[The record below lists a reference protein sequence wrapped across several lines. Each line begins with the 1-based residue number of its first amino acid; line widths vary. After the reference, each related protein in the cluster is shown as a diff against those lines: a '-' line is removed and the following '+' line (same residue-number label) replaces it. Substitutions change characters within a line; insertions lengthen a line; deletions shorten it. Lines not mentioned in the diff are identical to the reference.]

1 MAESGPGT
9 GRPSAGI
16 VGLGVMGGAVGR
28 RLVGL
33 GWDVV
38 GFDVDSAAC
47 EAFEGDGGRVAPSPA
62 GVVGMTTGPVA
73 VLVRTPRA
81 AHDVVLGDSGIAGG
95 ERDDVV
101 VLLMS
106 TVGPSTAR
114 RITRESGEGV
124 HVVDAP
130 VSGGLERAVDGT
142 LGVMA
147 AGRDDDLRTARRLF
161 DAVGETTVVVG
172 AEPGA
177 AQAVKLVNQAVMG
190 TTMAAVAEGLR
201 LAQRFG
207 IDSAPAIEALASG
220 TARSWVVEH
229 WERVGEY
236 WDPAKSAG
244 SLGLVAKDMRLALDE
259 LASTGLGHGFPLV
272 GSAYRE
278 LVSARSDVDD
288 GEA

>member
-9 GRPSAGI
+9 RRPSAGI

-38 GFDVDSAAC
+38 GFDVDAAAC
-47 EAFEGDGGRVAPSPA
+47 EAFERDGGRVAPSPA

-73 VLVRTPRA
+73 ILVRTPRA
-81 AHDVVLGDSGIAGG
+81 AHDVVLGDSGIARG

-114 RITRESGEGV
+114 RIARESGERV

-142 LGVMA
+142 LGVMV
-147 AGRDDDLRTARRLF
+147 AGRDDDLEAARPLF
-161 DAVGETTVVVG
+161 DTVGETTVVVG
-172 AEPGA
+172 TEPGA

-207 IDSAPAIEALASG
+207 VDSTPAIEALASG
-220 TARSWVVEH
+220 TARSWVIEH

-236 WDPAKSAG
+236 WNPAKSAD

-272 GSAYRE
+272 ASAYRE
-278 LVSARSDVDD
+278 LVSARSDIDD
-288 GEA
+288 DEA